1 STHFT
6 SSPTSSG
13 VVRSAGGS
21 PLLQRPDPAAPPPRI
36 LPAGPPLLDSS
47 PPGPTSS
54 AVQQDAPG
62 SRTRPAARLPGPL
75 FPPPGSRRHPHGRPS
90 LLFAGYNTSE
100 VISLVYQKEN
110 RVKLL
115 IVKVMNSTVCLMP
128 FNI

>member
-115 IVKVMNSTVCLMP
+115 IVKLMFSHVP
-128 FNI
+128 PLSGGA